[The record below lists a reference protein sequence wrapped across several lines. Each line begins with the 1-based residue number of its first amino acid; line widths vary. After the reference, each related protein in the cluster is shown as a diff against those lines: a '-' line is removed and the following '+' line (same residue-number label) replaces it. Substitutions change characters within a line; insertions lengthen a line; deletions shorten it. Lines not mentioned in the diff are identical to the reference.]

1 MPTNHDT
8 VMDDL
13 LQQRRQAK
21 DRALELERTIRKRKK
36 EQRVLLKKFKGATS
50 EQLLAAAE
58 RAKEK
63 EDAARASS

>member
-1 MPTNHDT
+1 
-8 VMDDL
+8 MDDL